1 MLDKAHVAVRADFEQ
16 LLTLPDGTVRDSTKH
31 SDNSTRL
38 AKKLQFVVKLDVSK
52 TNGIGEGTTGWFR
65 SLDEDHLGNTIHPG
79 GTKVNSDIDVHGDA
93 DGNMIVTYTGYSGY
107 MQCDGRGRDGR
118 RPLSD
123 EAGGGGRSRVVE
135 EGVREAALRVRTNH

>member
-1 MLDKAHVAVRADFEQ
+1 M
-16 LLTLPDGTVRDSTKH
+16 RDSTKH

-135 EGVREAALRVRTNH
+135 DGVREAALRVRTNH